1 MNKNIKILWI
11 DDEIQFLKSHIIF
24 LEKKGYNVK
33 SIHSGEDAIEL
44 IKKEYFNIILLDEM
58 MTGMDGLETLKHIK
72 NIYPDIPIIMITKN
86 EEEWL
91 MDEVIASDIEAYL
104 IKPVN
109 PNQIFMACKNIL
121 DSNQIITNKTSK
133 EYLKAFKSLDSKI
146 KNISKIQDWYNIYND
161 LTDWSIKFDL
171 IKNPGLYD
179 IFKDQYKYANHNFC
193 NYIQDN
199 YLSWVQSKVSNKP
212 LFSNDIVKNFISPK
226 IKENKKSIL
235 IILDCLRLDQW
246 KIISESLYSYFKID
260 LDYYLSLI
268 PTTTYISRNAIFSG
282 YFPLELQMKHP
293 KIWEEMNK
301 DQYHYNAYEKKL
313 FKNQISDLKDK
324 ISSYYIKISD
334 YKQGTKLLNKMDQFR
349 DIDCIAIVINFI
361 DILTHARLESRF
373 IKEIVPNETA
383 HRNIIKTWFSNS
395 WFFEILQN
403 LSKWEDRDI
412 FITSDHGSTMVS
424 KPIIINADKNTSK
437 GIRYKF
443 GSSLNVDNRDAM
455 TIKNP
460 KDYKLPYSSMNNNY
474 VIAKNNNYFIYPNN
488 QNKFIN
494 LYQNSFQHGGI
505 SMEEMIVPFV
515 SLKSKK

>member
-1 MNKNIKILWI
+1 MAKKIKILWV

-24 LEKKGYNVK
+24 LEKKGYNVH

-44 IKKEYFNIILLDEM
+44 IKKEYFDIVLLDEM
-58 MTGMDGLETLKHIK
+58 MTGMNGLETLKHIK
-72 NIYPDIPIIMITKN
+72 NIYPDLPIIMITKN

-91 MDEVIASDIEAYL
+91 MDEVIASDIESYL

-109 PNQIFMACKNIL
+109 PSQIFMACKNIL
-121 DSNQIITNKTSK
+121 DSNQIITDKASE
-133 EYLKAFKSLDSKI
+133 EYLKVFREIDKKI
-146 KNISKIQDWYNIYND
+146 NNVEKIEDWYEIYNN

-171 IKNPGLYD
+171 INNPGLHD
-179 IFKDQYKYANHNFC
+179 IFKDQYKNANHIFC
-193 NYIQDN
+193 NYIQKK
-199 YLSWVQSKVSNKP
+199 YLSWIQSESKLKP
-212 LFSNDIVKNFISPK
+212 LFSNDIVKKFISPE
-226 IKENKKSIL
+226 IKNNKKSIL

-246 KIISESLYSYFKID
+246 KIISDNLYSYFKID
-260 LDYYLSLI
+260 LNYYLSLI

-282 YFPLELQMKHP
+282 FYPLDLQIKNP
-293 KIWEEMNK
+293 EIWEKMNQ
-301 DQYHYNAYEKKL
+301 DQYHYNAYERKL
-313 FKNQISDLKDK
+313 FQNQISKFK
-324 ISSYYIKISD
+324 NKVSSYYVKISD
-334 YKQGTKLLNKMDQFR
+334 YKQGTRFLKRMNQYK

-395 WFFEILQN
+395 WFFEILKN
-403 LSKWEDRDI
+403 ISKWENRDI
-412 FITSDHGSTMVS
+412 FITSDHGSTITT
-424 KPIIINADKNTSK
+424 KPIIMNADKSVSS
-437 GIRYKF
+437 GIRYKL
-443 GSSLNVDNRDAM
+443 GSSLNVDNKDAM
-455 TIKNP
+455 IIKNP
-460 KDYKLPYSSMNNNY
+460 KDYKLPYSKSNDNY

-515 SLKSKK
+515 TLKTKR

>member
-1 MNKNIKILWI
+1 MNKNIDILWI
-11 DDEIQFLKSHIIF
+11 DDEIHFLKSHIIF
-24 LEKKGYNVK
+24 LEKKGYNVE

-44 IKKEYFNIILLDEM
+44 IQHKYFDIILLDEM

-121 DSNQIITNKTSK
+121 DSNQIINDKASK
-133 EYLKAFKSLDSKI
+133 EYLKTFKDLDSKI
-146 KNISKIQDWYNIYND
+146 KDISSVKDWYKIYNT
-161 LTDWSIKFDL
+161 LTDWDIKFDQ
-171 IKNPGLYD
+171 INNPALYD
-179 IFKDQYKYANHNFC
+179 VFKDQYKDTNNIFC
-193 NYIQDN
+193 NYIQKN
-199 YLSWVQSKVSNKP
+199 YLSWIQSKSKDRP
-212 LFSNDIVKNFISPK
+212 MFSNNIVQNFIGSK
-226 IKENKKSIL
+226 IKKKEKSIL

-246 KIISESLYSYFKID
+246 KIISESLYSYFKIN
-260 LDYYLSLI
+260 LNYYLSLL

-282 YFPLELQMKHP
+282 YFPLELQIENP
-293 KIWEEMNK
+293 EIWKEMNK

-313 FKNQISDLKDK
+313 FQNQISTINDK
-324 ISSYYIKISD
+324 ASTYYVKISD
-334 YKQGTKLLNKMDQFR
+334 YKQGNRLLNRMNQFK

-361 DILTHARLESRF
+361 DILTHARLESKF

-383 HRNIIKTWFSNS
+383 HRNIIKAWFKNS
-395 WFFEILQN
+395 WLLQILKN
-403 LSKWEDRDI
+403 LSKWEDRNI
-412 FITSDHGSTMVS
+412 FITSDHGSTRVL
-424 KPIIINADKNTSK
+424 KPISINANKKTST
-437 GIRYKF
+437 GTRYKF
-443 GSSLNVDNRDAM
+443 GSSLSAKNKDAM
-455 TIKNP
+455 VIKNP
-460 KDYKLPYSSMNNNY
+460 KDYKLPYSNMNDNY
-474 VIAKNNNYFIYPNN
+474 LIAKNNNYFIYPNN
-488 QNKFIN
+488 QNKFSN